1 MKPSQV
7 ALAISACIAIQRPLM
22 IWGPPGVGKSD
33 SVRQA
38 TIAER
43 VRRIQIAQRDKGLS
57 DADAI
62 TAQAAPLHDGTY
74 FGLLDYRAALRD
86 AVDVMG
92 IPYVVNGATF
102 YALPAGLP
110 HDPNWC
116 GIVFLDEVT
125 SAPAQTQ
132 AALYQLT
139 LDRAVGTYRLPNGA
153 HIVLAS
159 NRQNDRG
166 VTHRMPDPLAD
177 RMFHCD
183 FEVCPNE
190 WTQWALA
197 NGVRPESVAFI
208 RLRPDLLHAHDTARQ
223 CHAFASPRGHADVSK
238 ILDLNSPVE
247 AELIRGRLG
256 DAVAGEYGA
265 FLMLYRQMVSPD
277 QIMLNPHTA
286 DVPSNGS
293 ILYALAIALARRA
306 TPKTMGA
313 VMAYAARMPKEYAQ
327 ALVSHASQLTPA
339 VCHTPEFIQWASANA

>member
-7 ALAISACIAIQRPLM
+7 ARAISDCVAIQRPLM

-38 TIAER
+38 ALAKRAER
-43 VRRIQIAQRDKGLS
+43 IAAANLNEH
-57 DADAI
+57 DAK
-62 TAQAAPLHDGTY
+62 TAMAAPLSDGTY

-92 IPYVVNGATF
+92 LPSIVNGCTI
-102 YALPAGLP
+102 YAKPAGLP
-110 HDPNWC
+110 IDPAWC

-125 SAPAQTQ
+125 SAPPQTQ

-139 LDRAVGTYRLPNGA
+139 LDRCVGNYRLPDGA

-197 NGVRPESVAFI
+197 NSVRAESVAFI
-208 RLRPDLLHAHDTARQ
+208 RFRPELLHVHDTARN

-247 AELIRGRLG
+247 MELIRGRLG
-256 DAVAGEYGA
+256 DSVAGEFGA
-265 FLMLYRQMVSPD
+265 FLRMYREMVSPD
-277 QIMLNPHTA
+277 AILLNPNNS
-286 DVPSNGS
+286 DVPSNPS
-293 ILYALAIALARRA
+293 VLYALSEALARRS
-306 TPKTMGA
+306 TPKNFGA
-313 VMAYAARMPKEYAQ
+313 VMAYAGRMPKEYAQ
-327 ALVSHASQLTPA
+327 ALVSSATTLCKA
-339 VCHTPEFIQWASANA
+339 LIHTPEFIQWASANT